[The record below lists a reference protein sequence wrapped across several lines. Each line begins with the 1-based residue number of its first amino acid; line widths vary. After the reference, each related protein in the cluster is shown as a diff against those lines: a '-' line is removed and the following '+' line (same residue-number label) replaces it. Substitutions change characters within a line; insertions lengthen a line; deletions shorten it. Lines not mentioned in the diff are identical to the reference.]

1 MTTTT
6 PELKIEPKLPMPD
19 FPPSSIRPP
28 MAGWLGGKS
37 RLAKRVIERI
47 PEHRCYCEPFAGAAW
62 MLFRK
67 PESPVEVIN
76 DLNRDIITLYRCLQ
90 WHLEEFVRFRNWGA
104 PC

>member
-1 MTTTT
+1 
-6 PELKIEPKLPMPD
+6 
-19 FPPSSIRPP
+19 